1 MLVVEKVVYVAVF
14 IIILMSSLYYFKRND
29 KKIEHLIFCVLY
41 NKLLKLVK

>member
-29 KKIEHLIFCVLY
+29 KKIEVLM
-41 NKLLKLVK
+41 LGVL